1 MRENTKL
8 TRKQMITLDYIENFI
23 LENGY
28 SPTYK
33 EIGEMINSPT
43 CSAFNIVM
51 RLQEKGYIT
60 MMNSKQRTIRVVKP
74 YYDRH

>member
-1 MRENTKL
+1 MNEKKKL

-28 SPTYK
+28 SPTYQ

-43 CSAFNIVM
+43 CSAFQICL
-51 RLQEKGYIT
+51 RLQEKGYISSQ
-60 MMNSKQRTIRVVKP
+60 NGKQRTIRVVKS
-74 YYDRH
+74 YYDGG